1 MAAVVGSEGG
11 GAAEG
16 AEGMGAEGKERGGG
30 RPEGVTCGRRG
41 SVVAVRPV
49 QALVNDRKESGSFCH
64 GAPAREGHVTRTRNV
79 SPCWERIETAVEI
92 AS

>member
-1 MAAVVGSEGG
+1 MAAVVGSGGG

-16 AEGMGAEGKERGGG
+16 AAGMGAEGTERGGRG
-30 RPEGVTCGRRG
+30 PEGVAWGRRG

-49 QALVNDRKESGSFCH
+49 QALVKVRKESGSFCH
-64 GAPAREGHVTRTRNV
+64 GASAREGRVTRTRNV